1 MISMEYWE
9 DIRLRCVRDREP
21 KKRVARDLGLSPNTV
36 RKYCAQ
42 MEAPEPPRYERRCK
56 LDPFVKVIDAL
67 LESTPKITAKRI
79 GAIIRQQYDPKL
91 SISEAALRKYV
102 ARRRREL
109 NPKEAFVRAQ
119 HVPAD
124 QAQFD
129 FSPMEV
135 IIAGVLTIVHVFV
148 MRLSYSGAFFARASY
163 TEDRPA
169 LFAGLLGAIK
179 FFGGLPRVAIFD
191 NPKTAVQRILRGRNR
206 IENDQFRRF
215 CGELALKVEFAAP
228 RRGNEKGGVEGTMGY
243 IEDNVFRPIPSYP
256 SIEALN
262 IELSHWSVANLSN
275 IHSTHHELIGDRYD
289 REKPALRQLPERLP
303 KPCVLE
309 YARVSKF
316 QEVTVETNHYSVPSR
331 YVGRHAIVEIYEN
344 SVSILVGDQC
354 VAEHRRGRGKNEFIL
369 DPLHFIEVIARKH
382 RSATRALAFAGE
394 RLPQPL
400 IVLRDRLLERDGPT
414 ATKTWMAVLQLAL
427 KSSLT
432 ELGEATSIALASGT
446 LDPQAIA
453 LILRQRDAR
462 SAALLDLACHRGAPA
477 LQAQVVNLEAYRIS
491 TLTEGTI

>member
-1 MISMEYWE
+1 MEHWE

-21 KKRVARDLGLSPNTV
+21 KKRVARDLGLSANTV
-36 RKYCAQ
+36 RKYCTQ
-42 MEAPEPPRYERRCK
+42 MEAPQPPRYERQRK
-56 LDPFVKVIDAL
+56 LDPFVMVIDAL

-79 GAIIRQQYDPKL
+79 GAILRQQYDPQL
-91 SISEAALRKYV
+91 SISESALRKYV

-109 NPKEAFVRAQ
+109 HPKEAFVRAQ

-135 IIAGVLTIVHVFV
+135 IIAGVLMIVHVFV
-148 MRLSYSGAFFARASY
+148 MRLSYSGAFFARASF

-191 NPKTAVQRILRGRNR
+191 NAKTAVQRILRGRNR
-206 IENDQFRRF
+206 VENEQFRRF

-228 RRGNEKGGVEGTMGY
+228 RRGNEKGGVEGAMGY
-243 IEDNVFRPIPSYP
+243 IEDNAFRPIPSYP

-262 IELSHWSVANLSN
+262 VDLAHWSTANLSN
-275 IHSTHHELIGDRYD
+275 VNSTHGELIGDRFD
-289 REKPALRQLPERLP
+289 REKPLLRALPERLP
-303 KPCVLE
+303 AACVLE
-309 YARVSKF
+309 YARVNKF
-316 QEVTVETNHYSVPSR
+316 QEVTAETNHYSVPSR
-331 YVGRHAIVEIYEN
+331 YVGRHAIVEIYESN
-344 SVSILVGDQC
+344 VRIVVGNQC
-354 VAEHRRGRGKNEFIL
+354 VAEHRRGRSKNEFIL
-369 DPLHFIEVIARKH
+369 DPTHFIEVIAHKH
-382 RSATRALAFAGE
+382 RAATRALAFAGE

-427 KSSLT
+427 KSSLS
-432 ELGEATSIALASGT
+432 ELGEATAIALASGT
-446 LDPQAIA
+446 LDPQAIS
-453 LILRQRDAR
+453 LILHQRDAR
-462 SAALLDLACHRGAPA
+462 AATLLDLADHQGAPA
-477 LQAQVVNLEAYRIS
+477 LQAQVVSLDAYRM
-491 TLTEGTI
+491 TGLVEGLP